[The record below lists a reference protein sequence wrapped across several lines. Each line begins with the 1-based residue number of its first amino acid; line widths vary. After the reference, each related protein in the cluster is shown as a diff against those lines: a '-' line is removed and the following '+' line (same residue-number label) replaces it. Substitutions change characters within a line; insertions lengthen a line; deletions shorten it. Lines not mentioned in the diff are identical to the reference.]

1 MTESI
6 FEKGER
12 APEAYFTGATWVKNL
27 VPEDDVYNMVIS
39 NVVFEAGS
47 RNHWHKHL
55 SGQILIAT
63 EGTGYYQERG
73 KPIQVLRV
81 GDVIKIAPE
90 VVHWHGASRDSSFT
104 HIAINPNTE
113 NGTVE
118 WMEAVTDE
126 EYNSL

>member
-1 MTESI
+1 MAENI
-6 FEKGER
+6 FGKGER
-12 APEAYFTGATWVKNL
+12 APEAYFTGETWVKNL
-27 VPEDDVYNMVIS
+27 VPDDDVFHTVVS
-39 NVVFEAGS
+39 NVVFEAGA
-47 RNHWHKHL
+47 RNHWHSHL
-55 SGQILIAT
+55 GGQILIGT

-73 KPIQVLRV
+73 KPIQVFHA
-81 GDVIKIAPE
+81 GEVIKVAPN

-118 WMEAVTDE
+118 WMEPVTDE